1 MTKSERE
8 RQGRYW
14 RDANL
19 ENAYLQDAN
28 LEGSDLRGANL
39 GSANL
44 RGANLRGA
52 NLKNAYL
59 RGANLW
65 GSDLRGAYLWGASL
79 WAATLEGAN
88 LEGATMNEATI
99 LPAGYRWDVYL
110 SEVVPALLVAGG
122 RSLAMV
128 AASWSCHEWTNCPMA
143 VAFDV
148 HNLNDVPPLY
158 RREARQFVQLF
169 DAGLLSVPNGAA
181 ARAETVRATPRRG
194 RWAGGVWRA
203 VISAAR
209 ASRGDWS
216 RTPPGSP

>member
-1 MTKSERE
+1 MTSIGRSVRASLAGGSMTKSE
-8 RQGRYW
+8 
-14 RDANL
+14 L
-19 ENAYLQDAN
+19 EKQVATGAYLEGSDLRGAN
-28 LEGSDLRGANL
+28 LEGSDLRGANLRGANLRGANL

-44 RGANLRGA
+44 RGANL
-52 NLKNAYL
+52 KNAYL
-59 RGANLW
+59 RDANLE

-79 WAATLEGAN
+79 WAANLEGAN

-181 ARAETVRATPRRG
+181 ARAEP
-194 RWAGGVWRA
+194 
-203 VISAAR
+203 
-209 ASRGDWS
+209 
-216 RTPPGSP
+216 